1 MHHPISILNNFFDVI
16 VPVSE
21 LQRLSPRKLS
31 KWSKVEAISRTVSKG
46 CTPSLSLMKKIR
58 EKMGKKEVSCTSPS
72 TKDVNVG
79 TSLHFSGL

>member
-16 VPVSE
+16 VPISE

-46 CTPSLSLMKKIR
+46 CTPQPFFDEKNKR
-58 EKMGKKEVSCTSPS
+58 ENGEEGSQ
-72 TKDVNVG
+72 
-79 TSLHFSGL
+79 LHITFY